1 MGNLLSKPNTEYKAH
16 HIFSKHNADGG
27 LKLKRGRYKKLEVA
41 VHTKEHYRRILENY
55 EKVKEDYKLCQCNF
69 CTYDM
74 KLVTKTAMLASMF
87 VNSE

>member
-16 HIFSKHNADGG
+16 HIFSRYNADGG

-41 VHTKEHYRRILENY
+41 VHTKEHYHKILENY

-74 KLVTKTAMLASMF
+74 KLVTRTAMLASMF
-87 VNSE
+87 VNTE